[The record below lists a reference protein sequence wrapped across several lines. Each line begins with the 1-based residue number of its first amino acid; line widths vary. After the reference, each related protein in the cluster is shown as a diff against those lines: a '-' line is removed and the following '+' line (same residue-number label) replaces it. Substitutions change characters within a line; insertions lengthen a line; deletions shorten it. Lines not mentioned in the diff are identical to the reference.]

1 VTATNETELSR
12 TASLLSGALSLTV
25 IDGPDRGKSVVVNEE
40 ALVGTSSACELVL
53 TDPTVSRRHASFAP
67 SAAGLRVRDQG
78 SKNGVRAHGV
88 ILADADVPPGT
99 ELVLGNTRLAVTPA
113 GAVARGRETAIT
125 RESFGRFVG
134 AAPSLQRMYAQLERA
149 APAEATI
156 LLEGGSGTGKELL
169 AEAIH
174 ENSPRRDA
182 PFVIVDCGTLSE
194 TLVESEL
201 FGHEKGAF
209 TGADQRHLGA
219 FESASGGT
227 VFLDEIGELPLPM
240 QTRLLRVLE
249 QRHVRRVGGNARIHV
264 DVRVVGATNRNLE
277 REVDE
282 GRFRLDLFH
291 RLAVVLVRV
300 PSLAER
306 LSDLPRL
313 ARHFAASFGH
323 ADAFDDAALERAM
336 QHAWPGNV
344 RELRN
349 WVERLV
355 LLGDAAGATAAP
367 RARSDATSF
376 DAIASADQPYR
387 IARARAVEA
396 FTDAYVAQ
404 MLARHGGNVS
414 AAARAAGIARRYFQ
428 RLRSDARE

>member
-1 VTATNETELSR
+1 MDETEVTR
-12 TASLLSGALSLTV
+12 AASPLSGSLTLRV
-25 IDGPDRGKSVVVNEE
+25 VAGPDLGKRIEVDDEV
-40 ALVGTSSACELVL
+40 LVGTSEACDLVL
-53 TDPTVSRRHASFAP
+53 TDPTVSRRHASFTP
-67 SAAGLRVRDQG
+67 SAAGMRVRDQG
-78 SKNGVRAHGV
+78 SKNGVLAHGLV
-88 ILADADVPPGT
+88 LGDAEVPAGA

-113 GAVARGRETAIT
+113 AASIRLRAPLTS

-149 APAEATI
+149 APSDATI
-156 LLEGGSGTGKELL
+156 LLEGASGTGKELL

-174 ENSPRRDA
+174 ENSPRQGK
-182 PFVIVDCGTLSE
+182 PFIIVDCGTLSE

-209 TGADQRHLGA
+209 TGADRRHLGA
-219 FESASGGT
+219 FESANGGT

-249 QRHVRRVGGNARIHV
+249 QRHVRRVGGNDRLPI
-264 DVRVVGATNRNLE
+264 DVRVVAATNRNLE

-291 RLAVVLVRV
+291 RLAVLLVRV

-313 ARHFAASFGH
+313 ARHFATGFGR

-336 QHAWPGNV
+336 RHTWPGNV

-355 LLGDAAGATAAP
+355 LLGEAAGAMPTP
-367 RARSDATSF
+367 RAASDASSF
-376 DAIASADQPYR
+376 EAIAAADQPYR
-387 IARARAVEA
+387 IARARALET
-396 FTDAYVAQ
+396 FTDTYVAQ

-428 RLRSDARE
+428 RLKSDARD